1 MSNILQHQSQI
12 PGPGELG
19 PTRQHLIDD
28 HDSPNWRLRP
38 RRSVIQTS
46 LVIKASRRREESG
59 DRHLHHLIF
68 FNFKATLRLRLI
80 KQYQLIRPCPQATCV
95 FFHVRLTFRF
105 DLVWWDLI
113 FFKVYVV
120 LQLPNECSNYKILH
134 FTLYFRKLYCFIT
147 NLCNFCCATTVK
159 MLYNK
164 TNPHPKIFYFVK
176 GIITIPQ
183 HMKLALKF
191 DILHLIASQIV
202 I

>member
-1 MSNILQHQSQI
+1 MAGLTFSLANTWSVLSWSIMSNILQHQSQI

-59 DRHLHHLIF
+59 DWHLHHLIF

-95 FFHVRLTFRF
+95 FHVRLTFRF

-113 FFKVYVV
+113 FQSLRCITTAQWMQQLQNFTFYVV
-120 LQLPNECSNYKILH
+120 FQKALM
-134 FTLYFRKLYCFIT
+134 F
-147 NLCNFCCATTVK
+147 
-159 MLYNK
+159 YNQ
-164 TNPHPKIFYFVK
+164 FV
-176 GIITIPQ
+176 
-183 HMKLALKF
+183 
-191 DILHLIASQIV
+191 
-202 I
+202 